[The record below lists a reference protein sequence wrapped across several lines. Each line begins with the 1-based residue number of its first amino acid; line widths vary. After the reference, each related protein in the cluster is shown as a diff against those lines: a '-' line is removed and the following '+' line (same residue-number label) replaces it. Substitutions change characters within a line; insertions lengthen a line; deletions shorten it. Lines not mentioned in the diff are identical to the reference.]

1 MYDVIQ
7 YTLIVAALASGLI
20 MLVVGVLSAL
30 DNLLDFCGN
39 GDDNAED

>member
-7 YTLIVAALASGLI
+7 YGLVVAAIFSGLI

-30 DNLLDFCGN
+30 DNLLDIYG
-39 GDDNAED
+39 GDDAED